1 MRDAQID
8 AGDGF
13 AVVGYRHAGT
23 HEVPM
28 TGQATG
34 KPIAMAIAMASPLVF
49 RLRDGRIAHLRTM
62 TGDAGAMRVA
72 ASAGYARGLR
82 RDRFRTRLIG
92 RNQAV
97 IPTRSW
103 QVALR

>member
-1 MRDAQID
+1 
-8 AGDGF
+8 
-13 AVVGYRHAGT
+13 
-23 HEVPM
+23 M

-34 KPIAMAIAMASPLVF
+34 KPIAMPALLVF
-49 RLRDGRIAHLRTM
+49 RLRDGRMAHLRTM

-72 ASAGYARGLR
+72 ARAGYARGLR